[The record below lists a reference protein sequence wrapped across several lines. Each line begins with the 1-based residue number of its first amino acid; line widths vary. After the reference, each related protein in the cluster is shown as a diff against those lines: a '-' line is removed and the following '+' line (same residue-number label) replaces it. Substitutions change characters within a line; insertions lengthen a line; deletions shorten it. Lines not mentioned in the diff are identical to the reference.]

1 MRTRYRASWPW
12 CLVAALAVA
21 GCDLFGEIE
30 PVQAGADV
38 AQEPADAG
46 ADLGEADGGPTG
58 GPDAD
63 ACVPGD
69 EVCNGADD
77 DCDGDVDEGCADGD
91 GDGWCVAQPDAP
103 GGQGVCAHPEPDCDD
118 DDPTINP
125 GEAFVCG
132 AQRSCPRV
140 LGVPRFGD
148 QVLVA
153 GDPSVRMADVVESP
167 SGLTALWLESTVSG
181 SELRMGALSTRGVLL
196 DGMLLLDA
204 PGAVERAALA
214 WDPTQSA
221 YAVAWVTRLD
231 DGSAQGAV
239 QLVGED
245 LTPIGAPS
253 PLQPAITPT
262 RLEVLAAPGTF
273 AVVSSSRTNGSLE
286 TDLWHTACQVGGAAA
301 CGEPREL
308 NVAHEDLPATARFG
322 VIEGAGPGGRPAFG
336 ALMAMVG
343 ADDLDRLTLFD
354 VRDGARV
361 PYAGDASFR
370 EDYALPAEFSRM
382 AVRRLDVTR
391 DGAPIYTL
399 SGVPTGAR
407 DPFFVFVEANPDG
420 TFGAEIARVQDRGG
434 GLQQA
439 PLMRDGG
446 LIPIGQGARG
456 AARPL
461 WVDQGQVTYLLSLG
475 GAFSLGEL
483 ATPTSSGVDVE
494 PVSIGFLGRFSSL
507 SRVHAF
513 EAGSSV
519 VLTLP
524 EREGFPLWSFRAI
537 DDPPVTELNADL
549 DAASRGASLGDP
561 FRASDAFALPGG
573 GHAVVGRGVAADGLG
588 GDWEL
593 IVFDEAGDLAWR
605 EELVLP
611 AGAECGALEVSGGL
625 IFCADAA
632 LDLAA
637 CTARRSRWVRTVD
650 GLGAQ
655 GQGTAGSW
663 TRVFARSQAP
673 QDSVD
678 AGVCCL
684 GRIRDEQAFELVGGG
699 VVVPFS
705 GVELDDQ
712 DRCVLQNATFR
723 TNPPGTF
730 SAGVPYARDYG
741 AYGRWSEFIVAGP
754 AGTRREPLAW
764 EDLEW
769 GAEVRLT
776 RAERYDDVG
785 AVLMAETDASTYVAY
800 LDTFDR
806 EVVWREVPAPLVDPA
821 EREEAQVA
829 YTLWSQGG
837 AKGLFMAYWDEGRGE
852 LMLTGFGFGGQAQE
866 FEQTARA
873 LGPREARV
881 VPVGLEGFDR
891 QLALTV
897 RIEPSDDALGDEV
910 RHEVLVFDR
919 DTGASRLFELPTD
932 QAPALAVDSPHLLAF
947 WVDAGGEFTASYDLA
962 TGDLLGSRARRRFY
976 GDGLDGVTHWPLV
989 GDEVRWLVR
998 DNDALRMSV
1007 GVCAP
1012 PE

>member
-1 MRTRYRASWPW
+1 MRTRYRASWSW

-38 AQEPADAG
+38 AQAPADAG

-63 ACVPGD
+63 ACVPGE

-118 DDPTINP
+118 DDPTVNP

-132 AQRSCPRV
+132 AQRSCPRA
-140 LGVPRFGD
+140 LGVPVFGD

-153 GDPSVRMADVVESP
+153 GEPSVRMADVVESP
-167 SGLTALWLESTVSG
+167 GGLTALWIESTVSG

-196 DGMLLLDA
+196 DGMLRLDA

-253 PLQPAITPT
+253 PLQPAIVPT
-262 RLEVLAAPGTF
+262 RLEVLTSPGTF
-273 AVVSSSRTNGSLE
+273 VIVSSSRTNNSIQ
-286 TDLWHTACQVGGAAA
+286 TDLWHTACQVGGATA
-301 CGEPREL
+301 CEAPGEL
-308 NVAHEDLPATARFG
+308 NIAHEDLPATARFG
-322 VIEGAGPGGRPAFG
+322 VLEGAGVGGRAAFG

-354 VRDGARV
+354 VRDGSRV
-361 PYAGDASFR
+361 PYTGDASFR
-370 EDYALPAEFSRM
+370 DNYALPPEFSRM

-399 SGVPTGAR
+399 SGVPTGER
-407 DPFFVFVEANPDG
+407 NSFFVFVRSNPDG
-420 TFGAEIARVQDRGG
+420 TFGAEIARVRDRSG
-434 GLQQA
+434 GLQQV
-439 PLMRDGG
+439 PLTRDGG
-446 LIPIGQGARG
+446 LVGIGQGAGG

-461 WVDQGQVTYLLSLG
+461 WVDQGQVTYLSTQFG
-475 GAFSLGEL
+475 GFSLGEL
-483 ATPTSSGVDVE
+483 ATPTSTGVDVE

-507 SRVHAF
+507 SRVRAF
-513 EAGSSV
+513 EVGSSV
-519 VLTLP
+519 VMTLP
-524 EREGFPLWSFRAI
+524 EREGFPLWSFRSI
-537 DDPPVTELNADL
+537 DDPPVTELTADL

-573 GHAVVGRGVAADGLG
+573 GHAVVGRGVTQSGLAG
-588 GDWEL
+588 AWEL

-605 EELVLP
+605 EELVPP

-625 IFCADAA
+625 LVCADAA
-632 LDLAA
+632 LDLSA
-637 CTARRSRWVRTVD
+637 CTAERSRWVRPLS
-650 GLGAQ
+650 GLGVR
-655 GQGTAGSW
+655 GQGGASRW
-663 TRVFARSQAP
+663 SPVFMASQAP
-673 QDSVD
+673 GDSVD

-684 GRIRDEQAFELVGGG
+684 GRIRDEQAFELVGGA

-705 GVELDDQ
+705 AVELDGQ

-723 TNPPGTF
+723 ANPPGTF

-741 AYGRWSEFIVAGP
+741 AYGRWSEFIVGSP
-754 AGTRREPLAW
+754 PSTRREPLAW
-764 EDLEW
+764 EDQEW
-769 GAEVRLT
+769 GAQVRLT

-785 AVLMAETDASTYVAY
+785 AVLMAETDTATYAAY
-800 LDTFDR
+800 MDSLD
-806 EVVWREVPAPLVDPA
+806 EEPAWIEVPGPLVDPA

-829 YTLWSQGG
+829 YTLWNQVGN
-837 AKGLFMAYWDEGRGE
+837 KGLFIARWDEDQGALVLSGH
-852 LMLTGFGFGGQAQE
+852 GFGGAAQVA
-866 FEQTARA
+866 EQVLRT
-873 LGPREARV
+873 LEPREARL
-881 VPVGLEGFDR
+881 VPVALERVGG
-891 QLALTV
+891 QLAVTWRV
-897 RIEPSDDALGDEV
+897 EPSEDALGDQV
-910 RHEVLVFDR
+910 RHEVLLFDR
-919 DTGASRLFELPTD
+919 DEQERRRFVVPSDQPPRLTVD
-932 QAPALAVDSPHLLAF
+932 APHVIAF
-947 WVDAGGEFTASYDLA
+947 WVDGGGEFFASYDLT
-962 TGDLLGSRARRRFY
+962 TGELLGSGARRRFY
-976 GDGLDGVTHWPLV
+976 GDGLDGVAHWPLV